1 MHEWDVII
9 IGGGAAGLFCA
20 IEAGKRGR
28 KVLVIEHSERVGKK
42 IGISGGGRCNFTNTG
57 TTAENFVSQNP
68 HFCKSALA
76 RYTPADFIALVEKHG
91 IAYHEKKLGQL
102 FCDGSSQHII
112 DMLLRECHDAG
123 VEIRC
128 GCEVREVNSGAPGE
142 GTRERGHPAGIF
154 EEGSPEERALA
165 DARASAK
172 SEKRSF
178 ILQTNQGT
186 FQSSSLVIAT
196 GGLSIAPL
204 GATDFGYRIARQF
217 GLRIEETRPGLV
229 PLTLPPQVQMKLA
242 KLSGISIDA
251 IVRQQASGAA
261 RHRRNAPSFR
271 ENILITH
278 RGLSG
283 PAILQI
289 SNYWR
294 PGEAL
299 SIDLLPETNVAEFIV
314 AQLQQPPAT
323 NVPDVELVTL
333 LSRYLPRRFAVA
345 WCELY
350 QPSKPIK
357 RYSHKEL
364 QEIAENLHNFQL
376 TPSGT
381 EGFRKAEVTAGGVAT
396 DELSSQTMEAKRVSG
411 LYFIGEVVDVT
422 GQLGGYNFQWAWA
435 SAYAAGQ
442 VV

>member
-1 MHEWDVII
+1 MPLESMLPWDVIV

-28 KVLVIEHSERVGKK
+28 SVLLLEHQDRVGKK
-42 IGISGGGRCNFTNTG
+42 IGISGGGRCNFTNIHTEP
-57 TTAENFVSQNP
+57 ANFTSANP

-76 RYTPADFIALVEKHG
+76 RYTPVDFISLVEKHG

-102 FCDGSSQHII
+102 FCDGSAQQII
-112 DMLLRECHDAG
+112 DMLLSECAAAG
-123 VEIRC
+123 VEVRC
-128 GCEVREVNSGAPGE
+128 GGGVESVQREG
-142 GTRERGHPAGIF
+142 
-154 EEGSPEERALA
+154 ALA
-165 DARASAK
+165 DARASDTTHSK
-172 SEKRSF
+172 FRIETNLGSF
-178 ILQTNQGT
+178 GCE
-186 FQSSSLVIAT
+186 SLVIAT

-217 GLRIEETRPGLV
+217 GLEIKEPQPGLV
-229 PLTLPPQVQMKLA
+229 PFTLTPELQTRLA
-242 KLSGISIDA
+242 PLSGVSIDA
-251 IVRQQASGAA
+251 LVSSP
-261 RHRRNAPSFR
+261 RNQPRGLHTVNKVPEFR

-294 PGEAL
+294 PGDPISINLLPDYDVL
-299 SIDLLPETNVAEFIV
+299 SILKDYQNTGGELANLM
-314 AQLQQPPAT
+314 AQF
-323 NVPDVELVTL
+323 
-333 LSRYLPRRFAVA
+333 LPRRFAHA

-350 QPSKPIK
+350 ASSRPLKQYNPA
-357 RYSHKEL
+357 EL
-364 QEIAENLHNFQL
+364 EELADKIHDLQIVPA
-376 TPSGT
+376 GT
-381 EGFRKAEVTAGGVAT
+381 EGFKKAEVTTGGVAT
-396 DELSSQTMEAKRVSG
+396 TELSSQTMEARRVPG

-435 SAYAAGQ
+435 SGYAAGQ